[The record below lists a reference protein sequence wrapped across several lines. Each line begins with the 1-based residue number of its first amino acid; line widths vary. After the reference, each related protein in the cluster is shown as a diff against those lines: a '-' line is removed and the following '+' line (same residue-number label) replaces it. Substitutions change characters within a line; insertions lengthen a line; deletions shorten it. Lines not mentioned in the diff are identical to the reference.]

1 MSKVDDRN
9 TVLFAYLKSIDQLH
23 RNVFLTC

>member
-1 MSKVDDRN
+1 MVECLKL
-9 TVLFAYLKSIDQLH
+9 TIEIQLKSIDQLH